1 MIPEEENIIEGGTST
16 NSPVGQQ
23 LSGAYTGNAIATS
36 SFERTKPSLDRLTTR
51 EMALQEITR
60 PVFGASNDDAGK
72 SQPSFG
78 DTETMELE
86 NSGIDHVPRISTPP
100 VRPLPT
106 GEADAAT
113 RHSVSQNRL
122 QTYQAKR
129 DYSYARQKQDRVE
142 GYAFGLVWSCVS
154 TTSFNTCLVG

>member
-1 MIPEEENIIEGGTST
+1 
-16 NSPVGQQ
+16 
-23 LSGAYTGNAIATS
+23 
-36 SFERTKPSLDRLTTR
+36 
-51 EMALQEITR
+51 MALQEITR
-60 PVFGASNDDAGK
+60 PVFGAFNDDAGK

-78 DTETMELE
+78 DTGTMELE
-86 NSGIDHVPRISTPP
+86 NSGIDHVPWISTLL

-129 DYSYARQKQDRVE
+129 DYSYARHKRDSVE

-154 TTSFNTCLVG
+154 TTSFKPCLVG